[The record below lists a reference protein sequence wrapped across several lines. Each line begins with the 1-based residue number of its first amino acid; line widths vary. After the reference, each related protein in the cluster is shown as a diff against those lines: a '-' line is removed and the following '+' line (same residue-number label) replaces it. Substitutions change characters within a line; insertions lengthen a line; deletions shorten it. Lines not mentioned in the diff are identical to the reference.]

1 MNRLVLPTVHA
12 SRSAQLV
19 LFEHEFENLNAFY
32 WTHQAATALMY
43 QQAAGHERVSDF
55 IPADQAQRLN
65 ISRDE
70 MTAMAPRVQQTVRYS
85 MLIQVVTYYEVYLAD
100 FLFELVKSLW
110 PLKNQISVKIRPTD
124 LPAAN
129 LDLYLQRVTI
139 ESLIK
144 SIIDE
149 NYSIREKRI
158 NKLLTENNF
167 EPPADSPGRTSLVVA
182 ACEIRN
188 CIVHAGG
195 IVDDRALN
203 ALNSLIPGL
212 RIGDLLKL
220 EESLMWQLLGAIRDS
235 ARALDYVVRKPRA
248 AKIARKA
255 AKKQRYN
262 ARRKARNLELKKI
275 FGKG

>member
-1 MNRLVLPTVHA
+1 MTRLVLPTVHA

-19 LFEHEFENLNAFY
+19 LFEQEFENLNAFY

-43 QQAAGHERVSDF
+43 HQAIGYDRVSQF

-70 MTAMAPRVQQTVRYS
+70 LISMAPRVQQTVRYS

-100 FLFELVKSLW
+100 FLFDLVRALW
-110 PLKNQISVKIRPTD
+110 PLKTQISVKIRPID
-124 LPAAN
+124 LPVAD
-129 LDLYLQRVTI
+129 LDAYLKKATI
-139 ESLIK
+139 ASLIK

-149 NYSIREKRI
+149 SYNIREKRI
-158 NKLLTENNF
+158 HKLLVDNNY
-167 EPPADSPGRTSLVVA
+167 EAPPDSPDRSALVVA

-195 IVDDRALN
+195 IVDDRASN
-203 ALNSLIPGL
+203 ALCTLIPGL
-212 RIGDLLKL
+212 QIGDILML
-220 EESLMWQLLGAIRDS
+220 EEPLMWQLLGAIRDS

-248 AKIARKA
+248 ARFERKV
-255 AKKQRYN
+255 AKKQRCN

-275 FGKG
+275 FKTT